1 MINYL
6 QVEASIKI
14 HPIVD
19 TVCVYAD
26 PEKSCTVALII
37 PVESKMMEYREQLC
51 LNKPCTFEDLCENE
65 AMVDFILKSVKSF
78 VKNDLERFE
87 IPRQIKV
94 S

>member
-1 MINYL
+1 MINDF

-26 PEKSCTVALII
+26 PQKSCTVALIF

-51 LNKPCTFEDLCENE
+51 LNKTCTFEDLCDNE
-65 AMVDFILKSVKSF
+65 AMVDFILKSVRAF

-87 IPRQIKV
+87 IPWQVKV